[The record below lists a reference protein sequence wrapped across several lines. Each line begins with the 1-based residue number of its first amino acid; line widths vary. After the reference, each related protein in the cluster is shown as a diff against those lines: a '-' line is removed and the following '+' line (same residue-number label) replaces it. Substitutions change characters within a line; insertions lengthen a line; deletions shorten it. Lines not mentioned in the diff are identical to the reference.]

1 MNLQTFI
8 PENASFLDPEVRA
21 AKEKELTEFASN
33 GIMATARNPERKLQH
48 EFTGT
53 HQLTEQ
59 ELSDREIIWAAREQR
74 SKIIDGIRRLEQN
87 AMSDVNKY
95 HQFIVDA
102 AKAIEEL

>member
-1 MNLQTFI
+1 MNLRNFI
-8 PENASFLDPEVRA
+8 PESASHLDPELRA
-21 AKEKELTEFASN
+21 AKERELTKFASS
-33 GIMATARNPERKLQH
+33 GIMATERNPERKLQH

-53 HQLTEQ
+53 PKLTEQ
-59 ELSDREIIWAAREQR
+59 ELDARAIRWAAREQR
-74 SKIIDGIRRLEQN
+74 SKIIDGLRRLEQK